1 MEKVFG
7 LPEVNIEIL
16 VPKFL
21 AALESSKSEYAI
33 FNLTIH
39 LLKTDVVHAQIESV
53 YRFLVSIAYILQTGK
68 KDQSDFKIATI
79 KIPNEKTAIH
89 LFDALLEYLFGH
101 SVSLADRFEMKSI
114 VAIQLFGYFEH
125 AKLTSN

>member
-39 LLKTDVVHAQIESV
+39 LLKTDVVNA
-53 YRFLVSIAYILQTGK
+53 
-68 KDQSDFKIATI
+68 
-79 KIPNEKTAIH
+79 
-89 LFDALLEYLFGH
+89 
-101 SVSLADRFEMKSI
+101 
-114 VAIQLFGYFEH
+114 
-125 AKLTSN
+125 